1 MTLNKKTKKFFE
13 LSDKAID
20 ILERVKKEKNIKT
33 DVKALEYILQSYDD
47 GQVENKEQYAEQISD
62 LVLTKIQKEYYK
74 FFERLRWST
83 RESEINSTLI
93 LDAIN
98 TELIKNKVDDCI
110 PISVIESPVIKMSRE
125 IYKKKIDY
133 FKQKKEDR
141 KLKQGLK

>member
-1 MTLNKKTKKFFE
+1 MKKTKKFFE